1 MKQFAV
7 FMGINIV
14 TFAVYTHPGRQCVMS
29 DVIHQERPPPTHFI
43 RYKLYSILI
52 DYNNCTTLV
61 VAALVHTIALHHHR
75 NTKTKCRE
83 QQPWT
88 GQVQT
93 LGTPNLVRQLIR
105 DGLLRRCVM
114 LVGHGTHFNSAIG
127 RPRDHAKQPSPNSVR
142 SSSARLPLPFNG
154 HTTFSHC
161 TLRCR
166 GQYTGQSLH
175 SRAIRI

>member
-1 MKQFAV
+1 MKRFAV
-7 FMGINIV
+7 FRQIV
-14 TFAVYTHPGRQCVMS
+14 TWSLFPYSPVC
-29 DVIHQERPPPTHFI
+29 DVIHQERSPSTHFF
-43 RYKLYSILI
+43 RYKLCSILI
-52 DYNNCTTLV
+52 DYNDCTTPV
-61 VAALVHTIALHHHR
+61 MAALVLLLHCITTGIPKQSVA
-75 NTKTKCRE
+75 NSNL
-83 QQPWT
+83 QPWT

-105 DGLLRRCVM
+105 DGLLRRCDM

-127 RPRDHAKQPSPNSVR
+127 RPRDPARQPSPNSVR

-154 HTTFSHC
+154 C